1 MLPGEH
7 PHSDRPNWRPAET
20 VEEYLHNIREGLENH
35 SIERMTKLLDINRT
49 LGWRARQMTYIPEA
63 LFGRLAKAGIATRQL
78 AQIGQVFRDGNGNVP
93 AEIERCPHCGA
104 RTAESRK
111 SCTEKPKHFS
121 VCLVLIC
128 CTDRALKPH

>member
-1 MLPGEH
+1 MSCAFDKMLPGEH

-49 LGWRARQMTYIPEA
+49 LGWRARQMTCIPEA

-78 AQIGQVFRDGNGNVP
+78 AQIGQAFRDGKGNVP
-93 AEIERCPHCGA
+93 GPQVAVATTIR
-104 RTAESRK
+104 
-111 SCTEKPKHFS
+111 
-121 VCLVLIC
+121 
-128 CTDRALKPH
+128 RAGVH